1 MTYSIQDCAT
11 YKGWTV
17 IKSVPVAGDGVY
29 VPGAIVMCRI
39 HDVTRPFAIHF
50 FNEQDGGFHMGSY
63 CENRAE
69 AEDVYAMRVLKY
81 TGRNK

>member
-17 IKSVPVAGDGVY
+17 IKSVPVNGDGVQA
-29 VPGAIVMCRI
+29 PGAIVMCEI
-39 HDVTRPFAIHF
+39 GNERPYAIHF

-63 CENRAE
+63 CEDRKE

-81 TGRNK
+81 LGRNK